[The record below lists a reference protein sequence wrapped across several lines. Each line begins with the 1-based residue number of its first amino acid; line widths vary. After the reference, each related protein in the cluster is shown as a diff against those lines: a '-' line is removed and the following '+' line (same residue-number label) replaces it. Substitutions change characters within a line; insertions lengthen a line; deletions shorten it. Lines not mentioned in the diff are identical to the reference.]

1 MCGQAHALSA
11 GCSAVAGG
19 ALSGSSQSITYGPA
33 TFEAGET
40 ISFVNNSTLYTNT
53 ILANLTTGDSIN
65 TPSTTGS
72 LAINSSG
79 SQTFNLYTGVSVGP
93 AIIDVRAMCSGPA
106 PAPLTLSPAAGQITG
121 GTVGDAYSLALGAS
135 GGTGSYTFAV
145 TSGSLPDGLTLN
157 AASGAIT
164 GTPTRTISRLIF
176 TVTVTD
182 SAASTASATYQI
194 SIGADITL
202 PAATVGVAY
211 EPQRMSTDG
220 QPTPISGSIPPGMTL
235 TQESAVR
242 VILGGTPQQAGT
254 YIFTFLS
261 GVRYTLVVNP
271 PANLT
276 LSPAAGALTGGT
288 TGIAY
293 SQTVTASGGTA
304 PYTYAVTSGS
314 LPSGLLLDPSTGKVS
329 GTPTTASNSGFT
341 ITATDANRATGS
353 AAYTLTISAPGA
365 LSLSPSVGALG
376 GGTIGAAYSQTVTAS
391 GGTAPY
397 GYAVT
402 SGSLPGGLS
411 LDPSTGKISGTPTAA
426 SNSSFTVTATDAN
439 RITGSAGYT
448 IAISPPAASF
458 TFTPPAGSLP
468 EAMAGE
474 DYRQSISAKGGT
486 APLIYSVASGALP
499 KGMTLN
505 ISTGE
510 LTGPLAPT
518 AAPGN
523 YTFTLQ
529 VQDSRG
535 AIGTAA
541 YSLKVNAQ
549 KVTVTDQVID
559 VPAGSTPADVNLN
572 RGATGGPFTS
582 ADIVSVEP
590 ANAGSAKITR
600 GQLAQAGPAPPTGWY
615 LQFNPDPAYSGQVR
629 VGFRLTS
636 ALGVSNTGTVTYKLS
651 HDAQKVAR
659 DIDALVHGFVQTR
672 QNMISSAISV
682 PGLMERQQM
691 GRDKDPVTARV
702 LPSESGL
709 TLNFATSLAQMQG
722 ARDTKSGASAA
733 ASLPFNLWINGA
745 MLAHNRTENDGKWG
759 SFAMVNLGADYLL
772 TEKALVGFS
781 FHFDRMID
789 PSKEDTKLTGNGWL
803 AGPYASFELGK
814 GVFWDTS
821 LRYGGSANNIDTRFW
836 DGTFDTKRWM
846 VDSSIKG
853 QWNLDKVTVLT
864 PRLRAVYFS
873 ERVEDYVVSNS
884 ARDQIAISGFDARQL
899 RVSVGAEIARSYL
912 LGNGSIL
919 TPKVGGTGG
928 YSGLDGSGVFGTFT
942 AGVSLKTQ
950 DQWTL
955 DAGLLYNVEGR
966 GQSSVGGKLGLG
978 AKF

>member
-1 MCGQAHALSA
+1 M
-11 GCSAVAGG
+11 
-19 ALSGSSQSITYGPA
+19 TYGPA

-79 SQTFNLYTGVSVGP
+79 SQKFNVYTGVSVGP
-93 AIIDVRAMCSGPA
+93 AIIDVRATCSGPA
-106 PAPLTLSPAAGQITG
+106 SAPLTLSPAAGTLTA
-121 GTVGDAYSLALGAS
+121 GTVGYAYSLALSAS

-157 AASGAIT
+157 SASGAIT
-164 GTPTRTISRLIF
+164 GTPTQASSGSF

-194 SIGADITL
+194 PVGGDYTL
-202 PAATVGVAY
+202 PAATVGAAY
-211 EPQRMSTDG
+211 DPRRLAADG
-220 QPTPISGSIPPGMTL
+220 QPTPTSGSIPPGMTITL
-235 TQESAVR
+235 ESVVR

-254 YIFTFLS
+254 YVFSFS
-261 GVRYTLVVNP
+261 NGSRYTLVVNP

-314 LPSGLLLDPSTGKVS
+314 LPSGLLLDPSTGK
-329 GTPTTASNSGFT
+329 
-341 ITATDANRATGS
+341 
-353 AAYTLTISAPGA
+353 
-365 LSLSPSVGALG
+365 
-376 GGTIGAAYSQTVTAS
+376 
-391 GGTAPY
+391 
-397 GYAVT
+397 
-402 SGSLPGGLS
+402 
-411 LDPSTGKISGTPTAA
+411 ISGTPTAT

-448 IAISPPAASF
+448 IAISASAASF
-458 TFTPPAGSLP
+458 AFTPPAGSLP

-474 DYRQSISAKGGT
+474 EYRQPISAKGGA
-486 APLIYSVASGALP
+486 APFIYSVASGALP

-518 AAPGN
+518 AGPAN

-529 VQDSRG
+529 VQDGHG

-559 VPAGSTPADVNLN
+559 VPAGSTPGDVNLN

-615 LQFNPDPAYSGQVR
+615 LRFKPDPAYSGQVR

-672 QNMISSAISV
+672 QNMISSTISV

-836 DGTFDTKRWM
+836 NGTFDTKRWM
-846 VDSSIKG
+846 IDSSVKG